1 MGQGLFDDPF
11 TTKPSKKT
19 VQDERDD
26 RERFRHNDRIRRIV
40 DREENGT
47 EFCNHENHSCELS
60 PMHIAIF
67 TCRDCGARKFEDDPW
82 STVRKSGGQGSSGPS
97 GLTYILIS
105 FLFLF
110 LWVAIMGA
118 VDYLKCHKYS
128 FGDYTR
134 CVEGKHIKTD
144 NSYPNKGENRSPS
157 IVEHK
162 TTPVQYSRVYI
173 HSKSGVNIRSGPDMF
188 YNTMGT
194 INRGDEVYIVRNSD
208 EKWVRVFRKKWR
220 KLIYQGYVFR
230 PLLHLTK

>member
-11 TTKPSKKT
+11 TSKPPKWT
-19 VQDERDD
+19 VQEERDI
-26 RERFRHNDRIRRIV
+26 RERMRHEDRIERIV
-40 DREENGT
+40 DREE
-47 EFCNHENHSCELS
+47 S
-60 PMHIAIF
+60 
-67 TCRDCGARKFEDDPW
+67 
-82 STVRKSGGQGSSGPS
+82 GQGSSGSSGSS